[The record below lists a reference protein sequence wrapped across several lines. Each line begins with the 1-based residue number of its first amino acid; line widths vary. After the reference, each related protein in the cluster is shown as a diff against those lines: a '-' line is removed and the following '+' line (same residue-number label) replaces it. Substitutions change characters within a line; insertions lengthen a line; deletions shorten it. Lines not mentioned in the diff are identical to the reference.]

1 MPEGILTRLRTVLLT
16 RFPRWGLVVVL
27 IALVDLAVRWRLV
40 LLWTP
45 EELGL
50 YAASVIYALL
60 WLRLAHWGLT
70 GLWSGARWAFW
81 IAVLALQGAL
91 TFMAIA
97 HFDHYAY
104 FGVAPELLSFT
115 ELLSAPDDTLRAIKS
130 GLTPLTVTLLF
141 ALTAAVG
148 WTWRWGQGNGGPGN
162 GGKSKWG
169 QGPRPRW
176 KQVAIVAGSAVL
188 LTPPIYNNVSQGR
201 GSFLPSV
208 NFIFLAARAGQAY
221 LAGERFL
228 YLPVANRNQLP
239 RLDRPQPYN
248 VLFILS
254 ESLREQNMGYA
265 GYARETTPYQRALF
279 ERYPGQSFAFLH
291 CYASSIRTN
300 PSVPSVIS
308 GVHPLEFPEK
318 LIRSPLIYKYGK
330 VFPGTRTFV
339 LSAQS
344 YSDYNY
350 VNFFRSPLLDDL
362 VYQENSGNPAFG
374 WDGMDD
380 VALMPFLKR
389 NLDAAAGG
397 RFFGMLHLNG
407 THFPYLAPDPFQK
420 WNKREKFD
428 DYDNSILYQDYI
440 LHLVLDELERRNL
453 LSSTIVLFAADHSEA
468 FGEHGRSGHA
478 HGYPYE
484 EMTHV
489 PAWLLLPKPLAERY
503 GAALRVN
510 TRRNV
515 SNLDWVPT
523 LVDLLGL
530 NENAEI
536 RAITQDLWGRSL
548 LTPADPERVF
558 AVQND
563 RIRALSLE
571 GFGLIRGSQQFLYH
585 PSGGIRLYDLVKDP
599 QSRVDLWPG
608 LPAVERMR
616 WREATRPQPEMY
628 SEFTGAVAAG
638 ERQGIGAP
646 TASAAAPAR

>member
-1 MPEGILTRLRTVLLT
+1 MPDRILTRLRSM
-16 RFPRWGLVVVL
+16 RWGMVVVL

-50 YAASVIYALL
+50 YAASVIYALV
-60 WLRLAHWGLT
+60 WLRLTHWGLA
-70 GLWSGARWAFW
+70 GLWAKARWAFW
-81 IAVLALQGAL
+81 IAVLALQGVL
-91 TFMAIA
+91 TFMVMV

-130 GLTPLTVTLLF
+130 GFTPLNVTLLF
-141 ALTAAVG
+141 ALTVAVA
-148 WTWRWGQGNGGPGN
+148 WTWRWGQGNLR
-162 GGKSKWG
+162 
-169 QGPRPRW
+169 QGERPRW
-176 KQVAIVAGSAVL
+176 KRVAIVAGSALL
-188 LTPPIYNNVSQGR
+188 LTPPFYNNVSQGR

-208 NFIFLAARAGQAY
+208 NFTFLAARAGQAY

-228 YLPVANRNQLP
+228 HLPIANRNQIPQLG
-239 RLDRPQPYN
+239 RPQPYN

-254 ESLREQNMGYA
+254 ESLRQQNMGYA
-265 GYARETTPYQRALF
+265 GYARDNTPYQRALF
-279 ERYPGQSFAFLH
+279 EQYPGRSFVFLH
-291 CYASSIRTN
+291 CYSSSIRTN
-300 PSVPSVIS
+300 PSVPSVIT

-330 VFPGTRTFV
+330 AFPGTRTFV

-397 RFFGMLHLNG
+397 HFFGMLHLNG
-407 THFPYLAPDPFQK
+407 THFPYLAPDSFQK
-420 WNKREKFD
+420 WKKREKFD

-440 LHLVLDELERRNL
+440 LRLVLDELARRNL
-453 LSSTIVLFAADHSEA
+453 MDNTIVLFAADHSEA
-468 FGEHGRSGHA
+468 FGEHGRFGHA

-489 PAWLLLPKPLAERY
+489 PAWLILPKALAERY
-503 GAALRVN
+503 GSALRVN

-523 LVDLLGL
+523 LVDLLGM

-536 RAITQDLWGRSL
+536 RAITQELWGRSL

-563 RIRALSLE
+563 RVRALSLE
-571 GFGLIRGSQQFLYH
+571 GFGLIRGSQQFLFH
-585 PSGGIRLYDLVKDP
+585 PSGGIQLYDLVKDP
-599 QSRVDLWPG
+599 QSRTNLWPS
-608 LPAVERMR
+608 LPAAERMR
-616 WREATRPQPEMY
+616 WREATRPQPEFY
-628 SEFTGAVAAG
+628 SEFTGAVAAA